1 MAMPDPLQTY
11 YDNYRLSHT
20 AEGYGEFYDK
30 LYEAGYFL
38 AMWREVEKPVI
49 ENILR
54 PLGGPGRTCLDFACG
69 TGRITELD
77 AGFFGSVLGVDVSE
91 SMLAQTRQSEHVRF
105 RRIDLTRETLDET
118 FDVVTAMR
126 FFLNAE
132 EPLHGEA
139 LRAIHARL
147 KPDGRLVCNIHMN
160 AFSPAGIGYHLI
172 NLLPGKRTRHTM
184 SAGEFRR
191 RLEAAN
197 FAVDQIVCYG
207 FMPGPRILPAK
218 VSAPLVKP
226 VEKLAHALRLPGLM
240 AQNFIA
246 VARKR

>member
-1 MAMPDPLQTY
+1 MTRPGQLQTY

-20 AEGYGEFYDK
+20 ADGYGEFYEK
-30 LYEAGYFL
+30 LYETGYFL

-54 PLGGPGRTCLDFACG
+54 PLGGPGRICMDFACG

-91 SMLAQTRQSEHVRF
+91 SMLAQTRQREHVRF

-132 EPLHGEA
+132 DPLRGEA
-139 LRAIHARL
+139 LKAIHARL
-147 KPDGRLVCNIHMN
+147 KPAGRLVCNIHMN
-160 AFSPAGIGYHLI
+160 AFSPAGIGCHLI
-172 NLLPGKRTRHTM
+172 NLTPVTRTYHTM
-184 SAGEFRR
+184 SASEFRR
-191 RLEAAN
+191 RLEAAG
-197 FAVDQIVCYG
+197 FAVEQIVSYG

-218 VSAPLVKP
+218 VSAALVRP
-226 VEKLAHALRLPGLM
+226 VEKLAHALRLPGIL

-246 VARKR
+246 VAKKR